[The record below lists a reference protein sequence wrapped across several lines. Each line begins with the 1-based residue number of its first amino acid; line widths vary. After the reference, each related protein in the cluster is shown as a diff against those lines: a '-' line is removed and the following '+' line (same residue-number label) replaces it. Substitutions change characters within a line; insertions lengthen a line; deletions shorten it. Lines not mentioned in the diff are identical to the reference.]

1 MTKMIERNTTI
12 PTRRSEIFSTAEDNQ
27 PEVEINVLQG
37 ERAMAADNKSLGKFR
52 LTGIPP
58 APAGVPQIEVTF
70 DIDANGIV
78 HVSAKDLA
86 TGKEQA
92 MTITGGSALSHEEI
106 DRMIMDAEAY
116 AEEPQA
122 PGSRRDTQPPTLV
135 HQTERPQG
143 AGRQAVRRRANLDR
157 VRPAGAQGGRR
168 LESTSTDDLNSKM
181 KLAQVSQSAFTRMY
195 QEAAQQAQ
203 AQAGGGADG
212 GTADDEEV
220 VDAEI
225 VDEGDDS

>member
-1 MTKMIERNTTI
+1 RDWSSDVCSSDL
-12 PTRRSEIFSTAEDNQ
+12 TRRSEIFSTAEDNQ

-92 MTITGGSALSHEEI
+92 MTITGGSALSQDEI
-106 DRMIMDAEAY
+106 DRMIKDAESY
-116 AEEPQA
+116 AEEGRKRREAVEPRNQA
-122 PGSRRDTQPPTLV
+122 ESLIN
-135 HQTERPQG
+135 QTERVLDEQG
-143 AGRQAVRRRANLDR
+143 DKQSEDERSSI
-157 VRPAGAQGGRR
+157 
-168 LESTSTDDLNSKM
+168 ESALSELKEAAASEDTSTEDLRSKM
-181 KLAQVSQSAFTRMY
+181 
-195 QEAAQQAQ
+195 
-203 AQAGGGADG
+203 
-212 GTADDEEV
+212 
-220 VDAEI
+220 
-225 VDEGDDS
+225 